1 MITIPRRIQYLLGL
15 IALLFVTQAV
25 FRLLFW
31 GFISDLPLAA
41 EQHLLQ
47 AYWIGIRFDLRI
59 AILAALCT
67 LPWLMLPRFSAVNY
81 QLLMKGLRWWMGAM
95 LFGLIAVYVLDA
107 GHYLYLTTRMD
118 ASITRFATDVRDSTL
133 MVWQSY
139 PVIWIS
145 LAMAALWAGIYWLHN
160 RWLLHILK
168 RQKRP
173 QRWWQRTLVV
183 MLFGAFLLLMIMG
196 RWSLV
201 PLRWNHAYFHGSAEV
216 AALGLN
222 PMVWFYDTAK
232 FKNDSVSKDELAPY
246 MPELERLLGGPFL
259 KDGHGALDR
268 IVTPTAPV
276 VPADETPNIVIVF
289 LESLG
294 NSHIGAYGNPLNP
307 TPNLDALIRESRWYS
322 NFIVPARST
331 AKSVFTSITGIPD
344 VTVVSTASRNPYMTN
359 QRSVINHF
367 TEHNKYYMLGG
378 SAGWANISATITNS
392 IKGVTLLEEK
402 SWQSPIEDVWGI
414 TDRDLFTEAVGVL
427 KDAPQPYLAY
437 IQSAANH
444 SPHTIPDNVPG
455 FTPKTATEEELE
467 AGMFES
473 QDQYNA
479 VRLLDHNVKYM
490 LDQFKQANMY
500 DNSIFVFFAD
510 HQAHGKSTPYLPEYI
525 YQFGIGEL
533 PVPLIIHSAKY
544 IQPATDSTPGALPD
558 LLPTIAGLFNQP
570 YLNTTI
576 GRDLAWAKGKNLP
589 TYGIVQSERKS
600 VVFNQDTIASV
611 NHISGTS
618 HAASIDKTGLA
629 QDLDPNSAAAQN
641 MLHTADAY
649 YRAAQYLLRANV
661 E

>member
-1 MITIPRRIQYLLGL
+1 
-15 IALLFVTQAV
+15 
-25 FRLLFW
+25 
-31 GFISDLPLAA
+31 
-41 EQHLLQ
+41 
-47 AYWIGIRFDLRI
+47 
-59 AILAALCT
+59 
-67 LPWLMLPRFSAVNY
+67 MLPRFSAVNY

-139 PVIWIS
+139 PVMWIA

-173 QRWWQRTLVV
+173 QRWWQRTLFV

-307 TPNLDALIRESRWYS
+307 TPNLDALIKESRWYS

-344 VTVVSTASRNPYMTN
+344 VTAVSTASRNPYMTN

-437 IQSAANH
+437 HTVCRQPFTTYH
-444 SPHTIPDNVPG
+444 S
-455 FTPKTATEEELE
+455 
-467 AGMFES
+467 
-473 QDQYNA
+473 
-479 VRLLDHNVKYM
+479 
-490 LDQFKQANMY
+490 
-500 DNSIFVFFAD
+500 
-510 HQAHGKSTPYLPEYI
+510 
-525 YQFGIGEL
+525 
-533 PVPLIIHSAKY
+533 
-544 IQPATDSTPGALPD
+544 
-558 LLPTIAGLFNQP
+558 
-570 YLNTTI
+570 
-576 GRDLAWAKGKNLP
+576 
-589 TYGIVQSERKS
+589 
-600 VVFNQDTIASV
+600 
-611 NHISGTS
+611 
-618 HAASIDKTGLA
+618 
-629 QDLDPNSAAAQN
+629 
-641 MLHTADAY
+641 
-649 YRAAQYLLRANV
+649 
-661 E
+661 